1 MDFRGKR
8 ESLLLSSRRRIRNS
22 TYLRIEELEPRDL
35 FSAGGLDSMFAM
47 PDRGG
52 RLVDQN
58 PIGYS
63 PAQIRH
69 AYGFDQIT
77 FGSVQGTGAGQT
89 IAIVDAYD
97 DPNIFKD
104 LDFFDN
110 TFGLPGSA
118 SSVLTKATP
127 EGKPQA
133 NSSWAGETALD
144 VEWAHAIAP
153 GAHILL
159 VEAASNSLSDLLN
172 AVTYAAGQNGVVAVS
187 MSWGGAE
194 FSSEINLD
202 GLFTSAAGRG
212 ITYVAAAGDTP
223 GEIWPSTSPN
233 VLSVGGTSLPGL
245 NAAGD
250 YPTGN
255 ETGWGSSGGGTSAFE
270 STPSY
275 QTTVKG
281 TSSTGR
287 SNPDVAAVAD
297 VNTGLAIYDSV
308 SYFGHSGWFEAGGTS
323 VGAPLWAGLVAIADQ
338 GRGAAGS
345 LDGATQTLPALYQ
358 LGIGANAAANFHD
371 ITSGTSGSNSAGV
384 GYDKVT
390 GLGTPIANNLVKG
403 LVSVSGSGAAL
414 KVTSVHL
421 AVTIP
426 PADKAP
432 ATPNKPS
439 LIIDPIGD
447 STTST
452 SQPIPINT
460 NPSTVI
466 PFYIFYST
474 ALPATYTYGNS
485 LSVIPSSAYVPQTAI
500 FAPTS
505 YSTSV
510 FGGGTAGGFGST
522 SDYRRGGIGGFIPDT
537 EGSAKPDSTGDAQK
551 VRPQK
556 QDMMSNPDKAPG
568 DLMPMGSPEKDKAP
582 PVPADKNGDPA
593 PGDGFWELGL
603 AADGLTQPTTDDAPM
618 DTVSEAASLVPGLVA
633 FFGSSWGA
641 RLIDPNAGHKRPKLV
656 PN

>member
-1 MDFRGKR
+1 MDFRGKKDFFLH
-8 ESLLLSSRRRIRNS
+8 SNRRRSWHS

-35 FSAGGLDSMFAM
+35 FSAGGLDGMFAM

-52 RLVDQN
+52 KVTNPN

-69 AYGFDQIT
+69 AYGFDQVM

-89 IAIVDAYD
+89 IAIVDAFD

-104 LDFFDN
+104 LDVFDN

-118 SSVLTKATP
+118 SSVVTKATP
-127 EGKPQA
+127 EGKPRA
-133 NSSWAGETALD
+133 NSSWAGEIALD

-172 AVTYAAGQNGVVAVS
+172 AVSYAAGQTGVVAVS

-194 FSSEINLD
+194 FSSETTLD
-202 GLFTSAAGRG
+202 GLFTSAAGHG
-212 ITYVAAAGDTP
+212 ITYVAAAGDSP

-245 NAAGD
+245 DAAGD

-255 ETGWGSSGGGTSAFE
+255 ETGWNSSGGGTSAYE
-270 STPSY
+270 SSPSY
-275 QTTVKG
+275 QSAV
-281 TSSTGR
+281 TGAAPR
-287 SNPDVAAVAD
+287 ANPDVASIAD
-297 VNTGLAIYDSV
+297 VNTGLAIYDTV

-323 VGAPLWAGLVAIADQ
+323 AGAPLWAGLVAIADQ
-338 GRGAAGS
+338 GRATAGSGS

-358 LGIGANAAANFHD
+358 LGAGANAAANFHD
-371 ITSGTSGSNSAGV
+371 ITTGTSGAKSPSP
-384 GYDKVT
+384 GYDLVT

-403 LVSVSGSGAAL
+403 LVSVKGAGATL
-414 KVTSVHL
+414 TVASVQTS
-421 AVTIP
+421 AAASS
-426 PADKAP
+426 ADKVP
-432 ATPNKPS
+432 P
-439 LIIDPIGD
+439 PIGKPTMIVD
-447 STTST
+447 PPGDTSSSGQPLPPTTNQLSA
-452 SQPIPINT
+452 
-460 NPSTVI
+460 I
-466 PFYIFYST
+466 PFFIFYNT
-474 ALPATYTYGNS
+474 ALPGTNSYSSS
-485 LSVIPSSAYVPQTAI
+485 LSIVPTNVYLGQTAT
-500 FAPTS
+500 FVPAS

-510 FGGGTAGGFGST
+510 FGGGSFGGFSSAG
-522 SDYRRGGIGGFIPDT
+522 DYRRGGLGPIVPTTETSATADSAGDT
-537 EGSAKPDSTGDAQK
+537 QK

-556 QDMMSNPDKAPG
+556 PDTIPNREKAPG
-568 DLMPMGSPEKDKAP
+568 DFMPPASPEKDKTP
-582 PVPADKNGDPA
+582 PAPADKNGDSA

-603 AADGLTQPTTDDAPM
+603 ASDGLVQLTNDDAS
-618 DTVSEAASLVPGLVA
+618 DTVPEAASLVPGLVA

-641 RLIDPNAGHKRPKLV
+641 RLVDPNLRTKRPKLV
-656 PN
+656 PH